1 MKSDSTTIDLLAERL
16 KKLEEQNLRFKRAAA
31 VLGTAAACLLL
42 MGQSQPDG
50 RVIEAQKFM
59 IRDDNGTARA
69 ALMMGAKGPALA
81 MYDGEG
87 RVRAALSVL
96 QEGPSFGLANDHGD
110 LQAAL
115 ALTSTGPSLILDDA
129 NGKLRAG
136 LTLSQPRVELTL
148 YGPNGKRQSI
158 FGGTADG
165 SSLILNDSSGKPQ
178 AELTAK
184 VDGSARQSMACRR
197 TPNPTRTA
205 RDRACLYT
213 TTPESGG

>member
-42 MGQSQPDG
+42 MGLSQPDG
-50 RVIEAQKFM
+50 HVIEAQKFM

-96 QEGPSFGLANDHGD
+96 PEGPSFGLANDHGD

-136 LTLSQPRVELTL
+136 LTLSEQGVELTL
-148 YGPNGKRQSI
+148 YSPTESVSLYLRQASK
-158 FGGTADG
+158 GR
-165 SSLILNDSSGKPQ
+165 
-178 AELTAK
+178 
-184 VDGSARQSMACRR
+184 V
-197 TPNPTRTA
+197 
-205 RDRACLYT
+205 
-213 TTPESGG
+213 